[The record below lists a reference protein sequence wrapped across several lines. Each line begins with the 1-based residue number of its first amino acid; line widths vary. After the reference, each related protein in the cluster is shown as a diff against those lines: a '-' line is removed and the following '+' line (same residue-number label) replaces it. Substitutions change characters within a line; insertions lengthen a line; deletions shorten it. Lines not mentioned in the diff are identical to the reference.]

1 MHRRMQM
8 KRVIA
13 ALVLAAALA
22 SLVTGCAGK
31 TKSQGEELV
40 CLTDEVLQEALEEE
54 EKRDGQEEDANRS
67 AKDIDGTED
76 TGGGATAN
84 LQKDSENA
92 EKSGIIYVHVCGQ
105 VACPGVY
112 PLSAGSRL
120 YEAIEAAG
128 GILENGAGEWLNQA
142 AQVGDGQR
150 IYVPSTEEV
159 RQAQQGGA
167 DVLQGTQ
174 GGLSAG
180 QQGAEGGLYI
190 AQQGITGG
198 QPSGQAS
205 SSADGKVNLNTAS
218 KEQLMTLSGIG
229 EAKAASIIAYREE
242 HGGFQKIEELME
254 VQGIKEGVFNKVRN
268 QIRVN

>member
-1 MHRRMQM
+1 MHRRVQ
-8 KRVIA
+8 KKLVIA
-13 ALVLAAALA
+13 VMVLAAALP
-22 SLVTGCAGK
+22 SLMTGCGGK
-31 TKSQGEELV
+31 AKSQDEELV
-40 CLTDEVLQEALEEE
+40 CLTDEVSQEALEEE
-54 EKRDGQEEDANRS
+54 EKRDGQEEDV
-67 AKDIDGTED
+67 
-76 TGGGATAN
+76 
-84 LQKDSENA
+84 EN
-92 EKSGIIYVHVCGQ
+92 SGIIYVHVCGQ

-112 PLSAGSRL
+112 PLLAGSRL

-142 AQVGDGQR
+142 AKVGDGQR

-159 RQAQQGGA
+159 RKAQQGGA

-174 GGLSAG
+174 GDLSAE
-180 QQGAEGGLYI
+180 QQGAQGSLYI
-190 AQQGITGG
+190 AQQEIEGG
-198 QPSGQAS
+198 KPSGQVS
-205 SSADGKVNLNTAS
+205 SSDDGKVNLNTAS

-254 VQGIKEGVFNKVRN
+254 VQGIKEGVFHKVRN